1 MPGHKPIFVGLISSI
16 LVFFRDSLFKA
27 TIEPKSPKLRRAERI
42 DKIKKDKKKGL
53 KKSP

>member
-1 MPGHKPIFVGLISSI
+1 MPGHKPILVGLISGI

-27 TIEPKSPKLRRAERI
+27 TIEPKSPTIRRAARI
-42 DKIKKDKKKGL
+42 DKIKKAKKKGL